1 MRCPYCE
8 AADTKVMDSR
18 ATDDGNSIRRRRL
31 CQVCGRRFTTYEVIE
46 EQPLMVVKRD
56 ARKELFSTNKIFKG
70 VMQACSK
77 RNLPLEKIE
86 AIGIRVEAKLR
97 DEGAVEVPTERIGEM
112 ILDELKQLDQV
123 AYIRFAAV
131 YRKFDNIDTFIQE
144 LERLK

>member
-56 ARKELFSTNKIFKG
+56 GRKELFSTNKIFKG

>member
-56 ARKELFSTNKIFKG
+56 GRKELFSTNKIFKG

-97 DEGAVEVPTERIGEM
+97 DKGAVEVPTERIGEM

>member
-31 CQVCGRRFTTYEVIE
+31 CQACGRRFTTYEVIE

-56 ARKELFSTNKIFKG
+56 GRKELFSTNKIFKG

>member
-56 ARKELFSTNKIFKG
+56 GRKELFSTNKIFKG

-77 RNLPLEKIE
+77 RNLSLEKIE

>member
-56 ARKELFSTNKIFKG
+56 ARKELFSKNKIFKG